1 MTEKSDHAISFN
13 KNFKAR
19 TNRQHALSFAACVH
33 CGTCNDS
40 CHYYLATGDPEMTP
54 AAKMDKIRQ
63 VYKAQN
69 DWLGKLAPK
78 WVGAK
83 EIETDKELEELK
95 DIVFGSCT
103 GCRRC
108 TFNCPFGVD
117 TAILV
122 GLARS
127 CLVDEGIAPEGVL
140 TVMKDQWETGNQMAI
155 SPKDYIETLE
165 WLEEELQEE
174 LEDPDYK
181 VPIDK
186 KGADFVYV
194 INPREIK
201 YDPRPLQAAFKI
213 FYAAG
218 LDWTMG
224 STGWDNTNFGLF
236 SGKADLGGHM
246 GNLAYNHAKKLQVNR
261 MVVSECGHGLRSTKW
276 EAPNWGKANPLPFQI
291 ISILEVMVD
300 LINKGKI
307 ILDPSRNPHP
317 VTYHDP
323 CNLSRSAGITEEP
336 RFCLK
341 RACLDFRE
349 MTPNRADSYCCTGG
363 GGAMSMSEYAQRRLE
378 VAKTKAEQ
386 IKATGAAIV
395 ATACHNCVDGLSDLI
410 KKYDLKY
417 DYGDG
422 NLKFLTAP
430 NVCELVAEA
439 LVIPK
444 ELRRVAREPRE
455 EIKGRRI
462 LVIDDEPDFVIFLQ
476 TLLEDNGFEVVTAAD
491 GATGL
496 AKAKVEKPD
505 LITLDISMPGKSGVQ
520 VYRDI
525 RSNPET
531 EDIPVFIVTGVVDF
545 RQLMY
550 QKSVQAPEGF
560 LNKPIDN
567 DVFLMTVNKILEK
580 SGRRKVV
587 KA

>member
-261 MVVSECGHGLRSTKW
+261 MVISECGHGLRSTKW

-439 LVIPK
+439 IVIPK

-496 AKAKVEKPD
+496 AKAKTEKPD

-560 LNKPIDN
+560 LRKPIDN

-580 SGRRKVV
+580 SGRRKVA